1 MSKLAAAVPTRDSPT
16 WASYLLITSYSWFI
30 FGLSATQALIRDEQG
45 TSRTVSSLH
54 AVLFSL
60 GGIVAGLIAAR
71 LILALGRGK
80 FLKVAVG
87 GATFGVLI
95 YTVGLLSHRRICRLI
110 IWLCNYCGSKCFSLR
125 PSKTSRPRSCH

>member
-80 FLKVAVG
+80 FLNVFFFFGMGPVDFF
-87 GATFGVLI
+87 ATPGF
-95 YTVGLLSHRRICRLI
+95 
-110 IWLCNYCGSKCFSLR
+110 KFA
-125 PSKTSRPRSCH
+125 